1 MAHRLGGP
9 MYTRPHHWPLT
20 RAIAWAAV
28 TAAALL
34 ASTFAL
40 SSPATAD
47 ETVPPDTT
55 TEPGD
60 QASTT
65 QTPTE
70 TPTEPA
76 PTEAAPDESTPI
88 ESTPTPTEA
97 TPSTK
102 SEQDTAKSDRVAAA
116 VEPDF
121 GYNKFRVGVQLEDGA
136 VNPDG
141 LTTLGSEITITETGP
156 TIPGGEAVTT
166 CTTTLEDPVEPTTT
180 YCENLAPPPVPDQF
194 DDFYFSMGGG
204 TSTITVEQTG
214 VNDGLVIVDGTKIV
228 VPCGTCEDDVG
239 DVLLTDAVIS
249 GSDDDDD
256 DDGDDDG
263 DESDNEESDPEDGAL
278 PNVGAP
284 DPMMLG
290 YGAILLAI
298 GSRLIAG
305 GRSRPRHRADGAII

>member
-1 MAHRLGGP
+1 MAHTFGGP

-20 RAIAWAAV
+20 RAIVWAAV

-40 SSPATAD
+40 SSPAIAD

-60 QASTT
+60 GMSITE
-65 QTPTE
+65 TPTE
-70 TPTEPA
+70 APTEPA
-76 PTEAAPDESTPI
+76 PTESTPG
-88 ESTPTPTEA
+88 ESAPTESAPTPTEA
-97 TPSTK
+97 APSAE
-102 SEQDTAKSDRVAAA
+102 SEEDTAKSDGITAA

-121 GYNKFRVGVQLEDGA
+121 GYNKFRVGVQLEDGS

-156 TIPGGEAVTT
+156 DVPNGERVTT
-166 CTTTLEDPVEPTTT
+166 CTTSHEDANEPTTT
-180 YCENLAPPPVPDQF
+180 FCEDLAPDGLPPQF
-194 DDFYFSMGGG
+194 DQDFYFS
-204 TSTITVEQTG
+204 TG
-214 VNDGLVIVDGTKIV
+214 
-228 VPCGTCEDDVG
+228 E
-239 DVLLTDAVIS
+239 
-249 GSDDDDD
+249 GSDHHRPADRRERRLGDHRRDEDRRAVWTVRGRCGRRVADGRPRLESDD

-263 DESDNEESDPEDGAL
+263 DESDDEESDDPEDGAL

-284 DPMMLG
+284 DASLLG

>member
-1 MAHRLGGP
+1 MAHTFGGP

-20 RAIAWAAV
+20 RAIVWAAV

-34 ASTFAL
+34 ASSFAL
-40 SSPATAD
+40 SSPAIAD
-47 ETVPPDTT
+47 DAVPPDTT
-55 TEPGD
+55 AEPGD
-60 QASTT
+60 GASITE
-65 QTPTE
+65 TPTE

-76 PTEAAPDESTPI
+76 PTESTPT
-88 ESTPTPTEA
+88 ESTPTESTPTEA
-97 TPSTK
+97 APSKK
-102 SEQDTAKSDRVAAA
+102 SEEDTAKSDGITAA

-121 GYNKFRVGVQLEDGA
+121 GFNKFRVGVQLEDGS

-156 TIPGGEAVTT
+156 TIPDGEVVTT

-180 YCENLAPPPVPDQF
+180 YCENLAPPPAPDEL

-228 VPCGTCEDDVG
+228 VPCGTCEDDEG
-239 DVLLTDAVIS
+239 DVLLTDAIV
-249 GSDDDDD
+249 SDSDDDD
-256 DDGDDDG
+256 DDGDDDDG
-263 DESDNEESDPEDGAL
+263 DESDDEESDDPEDGAL

-284 DPMMLG
+284 DAALLG
-290 YGAILLAI
+290 TGAILLAI

-305 GRSRPRHRADGAII
+305 GRMRPRHRADGAII